1 MNEKIIT
8 MEQKI
13 MKIKILKFD
22 GLKTYDLLLR
32 IKQVNQSINRK
43 CLIQEQ

>member
-8 MEQKI
+8 MELKI

-22 GLKTYDLLLR
+22 GLKTYDLLL
-32 IKQVNQSINRK
+32 INK
-43 CLIQEQ
+43 NLKFC